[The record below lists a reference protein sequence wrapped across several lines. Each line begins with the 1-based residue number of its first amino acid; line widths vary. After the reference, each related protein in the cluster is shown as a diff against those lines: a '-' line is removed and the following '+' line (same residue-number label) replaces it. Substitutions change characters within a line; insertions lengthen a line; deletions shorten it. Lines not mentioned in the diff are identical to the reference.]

1 MTINWTSA
9 AHGALVRLYEFLR
22 PVNLQAAVRAV
33 QRLTEGPICCCSNQE
48 LERG

>member
-9 AHGALVRLYEFLR
+9 AHGDLVRLYEFLR

-33 QRLTEGPICCCSNQE
+33 QRLTEGPD
-48 LERG
+48 LLL